1 MGFASAHAPEGVGQA
16 FDEFIAQGRHGDMGW
31 LAANAERRKDPRVL
45 WPEARSII
53 MLGLSYAPDRDP
65 LEALQDLSRGT
76 ISVYARGLDYH
87 DVIKAQAQD
96 AGRRR
101 SSR

>member
-1 MGFASAHAPEGVGQA
+1 MA
-16 FDEFIAQGRHGDMGW
+16 W

-65 LEALQDLSRGT
+65 LEALQDLSRGA
-76 ISVYARGLDYH
+76 ISVYAQGLDYH
-87 DVIKAQAQD
+87 DVIKAKLKRLAAQVQSLPE
-96 AGRRR
+96 ATSKCLSIPRR
-101 SSR
+101 